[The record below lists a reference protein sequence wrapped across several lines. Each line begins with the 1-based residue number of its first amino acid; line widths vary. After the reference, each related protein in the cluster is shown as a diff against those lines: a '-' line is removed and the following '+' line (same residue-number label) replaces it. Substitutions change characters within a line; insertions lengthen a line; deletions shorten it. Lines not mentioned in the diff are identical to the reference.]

1 MVFQTSYGMDVG
13 LGDSLGLLATERA
26 DPESAPED
34 LEQGGRRVGQQAW
47 AYAGY
52 DRGQETRRQRSTR
65 LGPEQAAGAAVG
77 VEGLGVEPCR

>member
-1 MVFQTSYGMDVG
+1 MVWMLDLGTAWASSLPNVRTRSRRQRTS
-13 LGDSLGLLATERA
+13 
-26 DPESAPED
+26 
-34 LEQGGRRVGQQAW
+34 EQGGRRVGQQAW

>member
-1 MVFQTSYGMDVG
+1 MDVG

-52 DRGQETRRQRSTR
+52 DRGQATPRQRSTR

-77 VEGLGVEPCR
+77 VEGLGVELCR